1 MSIRLGVVMDP
12 IESIHFKKDSTLAM
26 LWEAEKRG
34 WNIDYFETTDLFLE
48 NGLPYGEA
56 RALHVMHDETKWF
69 NLEASRVIPLAD
81 LDIILMRKDPPFNDT
96 FLYVTYVLEHAERL
110 GVLVANRPQALRDAN
125 EKCFTT
131 LFPQCMPPTLV
142 TANQARLRDFHKEH
156 QDIVC
161 KPLNSMG
168 GTSVFRVKAGDVNT
182 NVIFDT
188 LTMGGQ
194 VYIMAQ
200 AFLPAISAGDKR
212 ILMINGEP
220 VSHALARVPQAN
232 DWRGN
237 LAAGAKGVVQPLSD
251 RDRWI
256 ANEVGPE
263 LRARGIYFAG
273 LDVIGDCLTE
283 INVTSPTGIRELD
296 AVTGASIASQLLDA
310 LIKMKP

>member
-12 IESIHFKKDSTLAM
+12 IQSIHFKKDSTLAM

-34 WNIDYFETTDLFLE
+34 WHIDYFEATDLFLKD
-48 NGLPYGEA
+48 GLPYGSA
-56 RALHVMHDETKWF
+56 CALHVMHDESNWF
-69 NLEASRVIPLAD
+69 SLEAPRTIPLTD
-81 LDIILMRKDPPFNDT
+81 LDMILMRKDPPFNDT
-96 FLYVTYVLEHAERL
+96 FLYVTYLLEHAERL

-142 TANQARLRDFHKEH
+142 TASQDRLHDFLRTH
-156 QDIVC
+156 QDVVC

-168 GTSVFRVKAGDVNT
+168 GTSVFRVKANDVNA

-188 LTMGGQ
+188 LTTGGQ
-194 VYIMAQ
+194 VYMMAQ
-200 AFLPAISAGDKR
+200 AFLPAITAGDKR
-212 ILMINGEP
+212 ILMIHGEP
-220 VSHALARVPQAN
+220 VSHALARVPQGN

-237 LAAGAKGVVQPLSD
+237 LAKGAKAVVQPLSD

-296 AVTGASIASQLLDA
+296 AANGGAIAGQLLDA